1 MPSQILHILFG
12 EDVIAEIYSRIRARF
27 GIVAEK
33 AMGKIIRDYST
44 AFALGCQGPDI
55 FYHSQRRRPVAL
67 EYGTLLHRRGYG
79 VFTAVLLK
87 MGLPDPPPDEEDI
100 RLHRREKG
108 INALGAYALGFM
120 THAFLD
126 RFCHPYIVYKSV
138 TLPSVAAKGG
148 VETLGRHAHPFFE
161 RIIDVLMLAL
171 LRGKAAASWDQEAAL
186 ADICDRPPL
195 GLKELLARS
204 LQASFPERAG
214 GDLKLS
220 RRMDN
225 TFADAAHFYRATAPA
240 NTSIHSRNIRR
251 SFPQDGPFNSPFY
264 ADEAQGMAAPD
275 RRSLVYRYPE
285 ELPLDIDYLNL
296 RRDTWF
302 YPAGEERE
310 DSRSFPDIYA
320 QAVKAAADSLSVC
333 IVRYLEK
340 GFFPIKEAAQSIGN
354 SSLSVQDENGRPCAV
369 TRTCPLPLEKVIEQQ
384 GKLRSADSYFSFS
397 TEAS

>member
-1 MPSQILHILFG
+1 MPSQILHTLFG
-12 EDVIAEIYSRIRARF
+12 EDVIAEIYSRIRTRF

-33 AMGKIIRDYST
+33 ALEKITREYRT

-55 FYHSQRRRPVAL
+55 FYHNQRTRPVAL
-67 EYGTLLHRRGYG
+67 EYGTLLHRRGCG
-79 VFTAVLLK
+79 MFTAVLLK

-120 THAFLD
+120 THAVLD

-138 TLPSVAAKGG
+138 TLPPPKGRGERVAAPVLAAGPESSSLPPG
-148 VETLGRHAHPFFE
+148 SLGRHAHPFFE
-161 RIIDVLMLAL
+161 RIIDALMLAL
-171 LRGKAAASWDQEAAL
+171 LRGRAVSSWDQEAVL

-214 GDLKLS
+214 NDPKLAL
-220 RRMDN
+220 RMDN

-240 NTSIHSRNIRR
+240 NTSLR
-251 SFPQDGPFNSPFY
+251 FCGGPSGPPH
-264 ADEAQGMAAPD
+264 AGERWD
-275 RRSLVYRYPE
+275 RRDLIYVYPE
-285 ELPLDIDYLNL
+285 AIPLDIDYLNL
-296 RRDTWF
+296 RRSPWF

-310 DSRSFPDIYA
+310 DRRSFPEIYA
-320 QAVKAAADSLSVC
+320 QALKAAADSLSVF
-333 IVRYLEK
+333 IIRYLEE

-354 SSLSVQDENGRPCAV
+354 SGLSVQDENGKPCAV
-369 TRTCPLPLEKVIEQQ
+369 TRTGPLPLDKVLEWRILFHHDAVPPN
-384 GKLRSADSYFSFS
+384 GGA
-397 TEAS
+397 